1 VGRKEIAGVFQVRCK
16 SAMTLKTKAL
26 YEFDKFRCDPA
37 EQLLCREG
45 KPVSL
50 TPKAFEILVTLVQSN
65 GRLLT
70 KEELMQR
77 VWPDSFVEEAN
88 LTVNI
93 SALRKILGETSA
105 GQQYIETVPKRGY
118 RFLVPVRE
126 IKGENGS
133 PGPAVESEVNPP
145 QGLPGPAAR
154 KSPHDEAQS
163 SPRKATWRT
172 VVVPVILLAFVA
184 IATYFYQAS
193 FSHRQI
199 APPPRR
205 LAILPFR
212 NLGQNPNSDFLGLSL
227 ADAVISKLGYVSAL
241 TVRPSY
247 ATEKYR
253 NQTIDIKK
261 VASELNVDTLL
272 TGGFIHDGD
281 DLRITCQLIDVKT
294 ENLLWKGAFDLRYDK
309 LLTVQDNVAQQII
322 KGLELSLSP
331 SEAERLK
338 PDEPVDPL
346 AYEYYL
352 RGVDL
357 YTRND
362 FPTAIKMLERS
373 AEIGPNYAM
382 TWAYLGRAYHANASF
397 HFGGSEQYRKA
408 QSAFERALALQPTQ
422 IEARIYM
429 ANHFTDT
436 GRVEEAVPLLREA
449 LRTNPNHAEI
459 HWELGYAYRFA
470 GMLKESVAESEQA
483 RQLDP
488 GVKLNSSTVNG
499 YLYLREY
506 DRFLQSLPPGNDI
519 SLIVFYKGFAQYYLG
534 RPSDAAG
541 NFAHAFE
548 LNPDLFQ
555 AQIGQALNYGI
566 NHQESKGVALLQET
580 ELKLH
585 NSGAG
590 DPEAVYKIGQAYAA
604 LGDKKSALRVLRES
618 VETGFFPYPYMVNDP
633 LLSGLHGESEFADI
647 LSKARQ
653 RHEAFK
659 KTFFS

>member
-1 VGRKEIAGVFQVRCK
+1 
-16 SAMTLKTKAL
+16 MTLKTKAL

-37 EQLLCREG
+37 EQLLSREG

-70 KEELMQR
+70 KEELMQK

-118 RFLVPVRE
+118 RFLVPVKE
-126 IKGENGS
+126 LKGDEKV
-133 PGPAVESEVNPP
+133 P
-145 QGLPGPAAR
+145 AR
-154 KSPHDEAQS
+154 KSSVAEESDFSQKSPGTVAEQPPHDAAF
-163 SPRKATWRT
+163 PVRRKAIWRNVVISVT
-172 VVVPVILLAFVA
+172 LLALVVVAA
-184 IATYFYQAS
+184 YFYQTR

-338 PDEPVDPL
+338 PDELVDPL

-373 AEIGPNYAM
+373 AEIGPNYAL

-499 YLYLREY
+499 YLYLGEY

-519 SLIVFYKGFAQYYLG
+519 SLIVFYKGFAQYYQG
-534 RPSDAAG
+534 RQSDAAG

-566 NHQESKGVALLQET
+566 NHQEAKGVSLLQQT
-580 ELKLH
+580 EQKLH

-590 DPEAVYKIGQAYAA
+590 DPEAVYKIGQAYAV

-618 VETGFFPYPYMVNDP
+618 VDTGFFPYPYMANDP
-633 LLSGLHGESEFADI
+633 LLSGLHGENEFADI

-659 KTFFS
+659 KTFFG